1 MGGPEGSGT
10 PPSAGG
16 PGSREAVTPTT
27 GGPAGSQ
34 VPSKGQTPASWRT
47 VSEGVTAQIREG
59 PDLQRRKNREGQ
71 KQKWAFEVRSGGL
84 CGEAAK
90 PMPTNPP
97 QHTQGNRTPRAPA
110 HSSSPGSS
118 RPLERR

>member
-34 VPSKGQTPASWRT
+34 VPSKGQTPVSWRT

-59 PDLQRRKNREGQ
+59 PDLQRRKKFRN
-71 KQKWAFEVRSGGL
+71 V
-84 CGEAAK
+84 
-90 PMPTNPP
+90 
-97 QHTQGNRTPRAPA
+97 
-110 HSSSPGSS
+110 
-118 RPLERR
+118 